1 MLTNIHSYCLNRESL
16 LKMVNQPYYVVDHA
30 LSNEPQ
36 MNRVQWVAQKRDFAV
51 FARQRSAAVSLC
63 ETSRGKVVAT
73 SFLYL
78 TVNKKIVGDVPMY
91 PKFALK
97 VTHPFRK
104 WQF

>member
-51 FARQRSAAVSLC
+51 LQDRGVLQFLC
-63 ETSRGKVVAT
+63 VKPPEAK
-73 SFLYL
+73 L
-78 TVNKKIVGDVPMY
+78 
-91 PKFALK
+91 
-97 VTHPFRK
+97 
-104 WQF
+104 